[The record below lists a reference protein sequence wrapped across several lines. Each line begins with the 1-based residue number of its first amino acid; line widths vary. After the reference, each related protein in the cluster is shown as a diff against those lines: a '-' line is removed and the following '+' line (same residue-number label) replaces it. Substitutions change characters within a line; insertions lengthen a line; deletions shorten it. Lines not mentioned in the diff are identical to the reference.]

1 MVIEIQN
8 LKINYF
14 QEGHGQDVLI
24 LHGWGCNI
32 QTVMPIFN
40 LVKHHFRATAVDL
53 PGFGDSST
61 PQEPYDSYDYASLI
75 KQFIDTLELKE
86 VVLIGHSHG
95 GRISIILSSQY
106 PKLIDK
112 LILIDSAGIVPK
124 RSIKYF
130 IKVYSF
136 KALKKLYLMFNSGE
150 DQSQALEKFYKK
162 HGSEDYRQSNG
173 VMRQTMVKVIN
184 DDLSHLLK
192 KIETPTL
199 LVWGEKDDATP
210 LSDGRFMEQEISDS
224 GLVIIKGAG
233 HYSYIDDYQ
242 TFKLVI
248 GSFLKIK

>member
-1 MVIEIQN
+1 MVLEIQN

-40 LVKHHFRATAVDL
+40 LLKHQFRVTAVDL
-53 PGFGDSST
+53 PGFGDSSN
-61 PQEPYDSYDYASLI
+61 PPAPYDSYDYSDVI
-75 KQFIDTLELKE
+75 KQFIDSLGFKNI
-86 VVLIGHSHG
+86 VLIGHSHG
-95 GRISIILSSQY
+95 GRIAIILSSQY

-112 LILIDSAGIVPK
+112 LILIDSAGIIQK
-124 RSIKYF
+124 RGINYY

-136 KALKKLYLMFNSGE
+136 KVLKKLYMTFYTGK
-150 DQSQALEKFYKK
+150 DRSQALEKFYKR
-162 HGSEDYRQSNG
+162 HGSEDYRQSDG

-184 DDLSHLLK
+184 DNLRHLLK
-192 KIETPTL
+192 EIKSPTL
-199 LVWGEKDDATP
+199 LIWGEDDDATP
-210 LSDGRFMEQEISDS
+210 LSDGRIMEKEISDS

-233 HYSYIDDYQ
+233 HYSYIDDFQ

-248 GSFLKIK
+248 NSFLNIN